1 MQVKLFH
8 PTQRNTPLIGV
19 RLAKAYRD
27 WFELY
32 FSYDTIIAFQEAGR
46 EVTVTHNIWSST
58 TGRHLNEI
66 DGGEKKDRVDHNTF
80 QKQLGEALERFFNA

>member
-8 PTQRNTPLIGV
+8 PTTRNTRLVGV
-19 RLAKAYRD
+19 RFTGERGWLD
-27 WFELY
+27 LY
-32 FSYDTIIAFQEAGR
+32 ISYETTVAFDESGH
-46 EVTVTHNIWSST
+46 EMVVSENVWSNT

-66 DGGEKKDRVDHNTF
+66 DGGEKEDRVDYNTF